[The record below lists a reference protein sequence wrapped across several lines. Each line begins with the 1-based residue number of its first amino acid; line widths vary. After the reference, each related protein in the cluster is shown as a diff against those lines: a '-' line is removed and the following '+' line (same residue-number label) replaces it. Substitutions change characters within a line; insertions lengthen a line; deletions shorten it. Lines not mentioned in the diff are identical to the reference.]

1 MTDHRPLI
9 TRLKLRFLFTITL
22 VTALVA
28 FPCLAS
34 AMPDTGDYE
43 GRIITSL
50 RVVIEGSPS
59 DEAAE
64 AEFLSLLNVAQGA
77 EYSAVRVR
85 ESLQSLFDSGLVS
98 NARVE
103 VSETCATAAGAVR
116 PLCVRF
122 IVQRQV
128 KVGEVKIGL
137 HAAPDSPISEDEMRS
152 RLNMLEPGSALS
164 EQVLKNNADLI
175 QAYLR
180 DKGFYR
186 ADVTFAQVRDPKD
199 PTGTR
204 QTVLFDIEPN
214 EQARVEAFNIQIKG
228 FDDSTVRPKLKL
240 QPGAAFTRSA
250 LGEDINLIRQAI
262 IALGYLAPQLEDER
276 FILDPV
282 SNRVTIN
289 LTGGI
294 GPKVEVEVKNYELK
308 EKTQRELLPIK
319 REGNIDISAIVEG
332 ERRLRNKIQESG
344 YFFAEITRI
353 CTVTPA
359 IANDGMN
366 GTPEMCENLNPEDL
380 TGRTVKI
387 TYDVERG
394 RRFKL
399 TDIRIEGTSELK
411 IEDVEDELRT
421 QTANALGFIPL
432 LGYGRGYTS
441 RELLQ
446 QDIRTIRSRMQDLG
460 YRRAEVTV
468 RQGVS
473 IEGENLIITFVVEEG
488 ARTRIS
494 SVEIRGNK
502 LYTDARLRTEI
513 AEAGRARCAARFDAN
528 DFTPCFRTTEGEP
541 FSRSQ
546 SRADGDA
553 ILNLYARDGYINAR
567 LEFSFVDLPS
577 VQLPDGKREE
587 RVRVIYTIR
596 SEGEKVIINRIF
608 VNGNI
613 RTKKEAILAAIPLRE
628 NEVLRADGLAE
639 SERVLYSTDVFRQVI
654 IRTEP
659 AGETASGFKKRD
671 VIIDVEE
678 LKPREMRYGGGYS
691 TDNGPLGF
699 FDIRNLNMFGKL
711 RQGAFRIRASKRQ
724 QLVRLEYIDPRFR
737 RYGDNQFAPLALSAQ
752 YQRDTT
758 VTRFFRSTID
768 RGSFGIV
775 QRLDE
780 DGNPIDEFGNDAGE
794 PTINRFTL
802 NAETQRLIDR
812 KTRSILFLRYSYED
826 VRLYN
831 INSLLIA
838 SILRPDRA
846 IRLSRLAATFVRD
859 TRDSQFDTQR
869 GDFLTLDYSLALRQ
883 LGGNLSF
890 NKFQLNYR
898 RYYKLKQ
905 ARGTVLA
912 GNVTLGLANL
922 FNPRD
927 RNGDNIID
935 DVDRT
940 MPISERFFAGGSTT
954 LRGFNFEEAGPRAVV
969 PECFLETRSPQDLR
983 PPVGCGIF
991 RNNKGE
997 PIQLDPF
1004 TVPVGGNALAVIN
1017 LEARTP
1023 LSKAFQIIPF
1033 YDGGNVFRRVGDIF
1047 GRNDSPAE
1055 DDPNLTRAERIRA
1068 HNLRAKWTH
1077 TVGLGF
1083 GIKTPLG
1090 GTLSVDYGWLLNP
1103 PEFLIPQSGGG
1114 EAIFRPKRGQLHFR
1128 FTRAF

>member
-1 MTDHRPLI
+1 LKPEIRG
-9 TRLKLRFLFTITL
+9 LKLRRLFFITL
-22 VTALVA
+22 LLAAFLAAQSINASTPFVT
-28 FPCLAS
+28 
-34 AMPDTGDYE
+34 PDTGDYE
-43 GRIITSL
+43 GRIITFVE
-50 RVVIEGSPS
+50 VVIEGSPA
-59 DEAAE
+59 DEAAQ
-64 AEFLSLLNVAQGA
+64 AEFLSLLNVAPGA
-77 EYSAVRVR
+77 EYRAVLVR
-85 ESLQSLFDSGLVS
+85 ESLQSLFDSGLIS

-103 VSETCATAAGAVR
+103 VSETCRRATDANR

-128 KVGEVKIGL
+128 KVGEVKISL
-137 HAAPDSPISEDEMRS
+137 HAGIDSPISEDEMRS
-152 RLNMLEPGSALS
+152 RLNMLEPGSRLS
-164 EQVLKNNADLI
+164 EQILRSNADLI
-175 QAYLR
+175 QVYLR

-186 ADVTFAQVRDPKD
+186 AEVTFTQVRDPKD

-204 QTVLFDIEPN
+204 QTVVFNIEPG
-214 EQARVEAFNIQIKG
+214 EQARVTTFDIDING
-228 FDDSTVRPKLKL
+228 FDANTVRPKLKL
-240 QPGAAFTRSA
+240 QPGTPFTRSA
-250 LGEDINLIRQAI
+250 LGEDITLIRQAI
-262 IALGYLAPQLEDER
+262 IAKGFLAPQLEDEH
-276 FILDPV
+276 FVLDPAT
-282 SNRVTIN
+282 NQVTIS
-289 LTGGI
+289 LKGGV
-294 GPKVEVEVKNYELK
+294 GPVVDVAVKNYDLK
-308 EKTQRELLPIK
+308 EKTLRSLLPIK

-344 YFFAEITRI
+344 YFFAEVTEI
-353 CTVTPA
+353 CTVTPPVTDSA
-359 IANDGMN
+359 ALN
-366 GTPEMCENLNPEDL
+366 GTREMCENLNPEQL
-380 TGRTVKI
+380 TGRTINI
-387 TYDVERG
+387 TYEVEPG

-399 TDIRIEGTSELK
+399 TDIRIEGTKELN
-411 IEDVEDELRT
+411 IEDVEPELRT
-421 QTANALGFIPL
+421 QRANVLGFIPL

-441 RELLQ
+441 RELLE
-446 QDIRTIRSRMQDLG
+446 QDRRTIDARMRDLG
-460 YRRAEVTV
+460 YRNVHTTV

-473 IEGENLIITFVVEEG
+473 LEGENLIITFVVEEG
-488 ARTRIS
+488 ARTRIAD
-494 SVEIRGNK
+494 VTFRGNK
-502 LYTDARLRTEI
+502 LYTDARLKGEVE
-513 AEAGRARCAARFDAN
+513 EAGRTRCAARFDAN
-528 DFTPCFRTTEGEP
+528 DFTPCFRTSPGQP

-546 SRADGDA
+546 ARADGDA
-553 ILNLYARDGYINAR
+553 VLNLYARNGYVGAL
-567 LEFSFVDLPS
+567 LEFSIIELPT
-577 VQLPDGKREE
+577 VTLPDGKREE
-587 RVRVIYTIR
+587 QVRVVYTIR

-613 RTKKEAILAAIPLRE
+613 RTKKAAILVSIPLKE
-628 NEVLRADGLAE
+628 GEVLRADQLSD
-639 SERVLYSTDVFRQVI
+639 SERALYATDVFRQVI

-671 VIIDVEE
+671 IIIDVEE
-678 LKPREMRYGGGYS
+678 LKPREMRYGGGFS

-699 FDIRNLNMFGKL
+699 FDIRNLNMFGTLK
-711 RQGAFRIRASKRQ
+711 QGAFRIRASKRQ
-724 QLVRLEYIDPRFR
+724 QLVRLEYTDPRFR
-737 RYGDNQFAPLALSAQ
+737 RYGENQFAPLALSAQ

-780 DGNPIDEFGNDAGE
+780 NGNPIDELGRETGE
-794 PTINRFTL
+794 PTINRFTI

-890 NKFQLNYR
+890 NKFLANYR

-905 ARGTVLA
+905 VRGTVLA

-927 RNGDNIID
+927 RNDNGVID
-935 DVDRT
+935 DIDRT
-940 MPISERFFAGGSTT
+940 LPISERFFAGGSTT
-954 LRGFNFEEAGPRAVV
+954 LRGFGFEEAGPRAVV
-969 PECFLETRSPQDLR
+969 PECFFQTPLPG
-983 PPVGCGIF
+983 GCGVF

-997 PIQLDPF
+997 LVQLFPF
-1004 TVPVGGNALAVIN
+1004 TVPLGGNALAVVN
-1017 LEARTP
+1017 VEARTP
-1023 LSKAFQIIPF
+1023 LSKVFQIVPF

-1047 GRNDSPAE
+1047 GRNDSPEE
-1055 DDPNLTRAERIRA
+1055 DDPNLTRNERINA
-1068 HNLRAKWTH
+1068 HNLRARWTH

-1090 GTLSVDYGWLLNP
+1090 GTLSVDYGWLVNP
-1103 PEFLIPQSGGG
+1103 PEFLIPQSDGGT
-1114 EAIFRPKRGQLHFR
+1114 AIFRPKRGQLHFR

>member
-1 MTDHRPLI
+1 
-9 TRLKLRFLFTITL
+9 
-22 VTALVA
+22 
-28 FPCLAS
+28 
-34 AMPDTGDYE
+34 MPDTGDYE
-43 GRIITSL
+43 GRIITL
-50 RVVIEGSPS
+50 LEIVIEGSPR
-59 DEAAE
+59 DEAAQ
-64 AEFLSLLNVAQGA
+64 AEFLSLLSVAQGG
-77 EYSAVRVR
+77 EYAAVRVR
-85 ESLQSLFDSGLVS
+85 ESLESLFNSGLIS

-103 VSETCATAAGAVR
+103 VSETCASASGVTR

-152 RLNMLEPGSALS
+152 RLNMLEPGSSLS
-164 EQVLKNNADLI
+164 EHVLRTNADLI

-186 ADVTFAQVRDPKD
+186 ADVTYTQVRDPKD

-214 EQARVEAFNIQIKG
+214 EQARVEAFNIKIDG
-228 FDDSTVRPKLKL
+228 FDDGPVRPKLNL
-240 QPGAAFTRSA
+240 QPGTAFTRSA
-250 LGEDINLIRQAI
+250 LGEDIDRIRQAI
-262 IALGYLAPQLEDER
+262 IALGHLAPQLDDER
-276 FILDPV
+276 FILDPAT
-282 SNRVTIN
+282 NRVTIN
-289 LTGGI
+289 LTGRI
-294 GPKVEVEVKNYELK
+294 GPKVEVKVLNYELK

-344 YFFAEITRI
+344 YFFADITRI
-353 CTVTPA
+353 CTVTPPLS
-359 IANDGMN
+359 NDGMN
-366 GTPEMCENLNPEDL
+366 GTSEMCENLNPEEI
-380 TGRTVKI
+380 TGRTVNI

-399 TDIRIEGTSELK
+399 TDIRIEGTEELK
-411 IEDVEDELRT
+411 IEDVEGELRT
-421 QTANALGFIPL
+421 QKANALGFIPL

-441 RELLQ
+441 RELLV
-446 QDIRTIRSRMQDLG
+446 QDTRTIRARMVDLG

-473 IEGENLIITFVVEEG
+473 LEGENLIITFVVEEG
-488 ARTRIS
+488 PLTRIAG
-494 SVEIRGNK
+494 VEIRGNK
-502 LYTDARLRTEI
+502 LYTDARLRNEI
-513 AEAGRARCAARFDAN
+513 ADAGSARCAARFAAD
-528 DFTPCFRTTEGEP
+528 DFTPCFRTAEDQP

-546 SRADGDA
+546 SRADLEQ
-553 ILNLYARDGYINAR
+553 ILNLYARDGYVDAR
-567 LEFSFVDLPS
+567 LDFSTVDLPGIT
-577 VQLPDGKREE
+577 LPDGRREE
-587 RVRVIYTIR
+587 RVRVVYTIR

-608 VNGNI
+608 INGNI
-613 RTKKEAILAAIPLRE
+613 RTKRESILAAIPLRE
-628 NEVLRADGLAE
+628 GDVLRVDRLNE
-639 SERVLYSTDVFRQVI
+639 SERALYATDVFRQVI

-659 AGETASGFKKRD
+659 AGETSSGFKKRD

-711 RQGAFRIRASKRQ
+711 RQGAFRIRASRRQ

-737 RYGDNQFAPLALSAQ
+737 GYGDNQFAPLALSAQ

-780 DGNPIDEFGNDAGE
+780 EGNPIDEFGQPAGE
-794 PTINRFTL
+794 PTINRFTI

-812 KTRSILFLRYSYED
+812 KSRSILFLRYSYED

-838 SILRPDRA
+838 SVLRPDRA

-883 LGGNLSF
+883 LGGNISF

-898 RYYKLKQ
+898 RYYRLRQKR

-912 GNVTLGLANL
+912 GNITLGLANL

-927 RNGDNIID
+927 RNDDNVID

-969 PECFLETRSPQDLR
+969 PECFLQQRSPQDPR

-991 RNNKGE
+991 RNSKGE

-1004 TVPVGGNALAVIN
+1004 TVPVGGNAIAVIN

-1047 GRNDSPAE
+1047 GRNDSPAA
-1055 DDPNLTRAERIRA
+1055 DDPNLTRADRIRA
-1068 HNLRAKWTH
+1068 HNLRATWTH
-1077 TVGLGF
+1077 TIGLGF

-1090 GTLSVDYGWLLNP
+1090 GTLSIDYGWLLNP
-1103 PEFLIPQSGGG
+1103 PEFLIPQANGT

>member
-1 MTDHRPLI
+1 LNLR
-9 TRLKLRFLFTITL
+9 RLFSITL
-22 VTALVA
+22 LVA
-28 FPCLAS
+28 AFLAAHSINAS
-34 AMPDTGDYE
+34 ASFVAPDTGDYE

-50 RVVIEGSPS
+50 EVVIEGSPA
-59 DEAAE
+59 DEAAQ
-64 AEFLSLLNVAQGA
+64 AEFLSLLNLAPGA
-77 EYSAVRVR
+77 EYRAVLVR
-85 ESLQSLFDSGLVS
+85 ESLQTLFDSGLIS

-103 VSETCATAAGAVR
+103 VNETCRPRTDANP

-128 KVGEVKIGL
+128 KVGEVKISL
-137 HAAPDSPISEDEMRS
+137 HAGIDSPISEDEMRS
-152 RLNMLEPGSALS
+152 RLNMLEPGSRLS
-164 EQVLKNNADLI
+164 EQILRTNADLI
-175 QAYLR
+175 QVYLR

-186 ADVTFAQVRDPKD
+186 AEVTFTQVRDPKD

-204 QTVLFDIEPN
+204 QTVVFDIEPG
-214 EQARVEAFNIQIKG
+214 EQARVAAFNIDIQG
-228 FDDSTVRPKLKL
+228 FDASTVRPKLKL
-240 QPGAAFTRSA
+240 QPNTAFTRSA
-250 LGEDINLIRQAI
+250 LGEDINRIRQAI
-262 IALGYLAPQLEDER
+262 IEKGFLAPQLEDER
-276 FILDPV
+276 FILDPET
-282 SNRVTIN
+282 NQVTIN
-289 LTGGI
+289 LKGGV
-294 GPKVEVEVKNYELK
+294 GPVVKVEVKNYELK
-308 EKTQRELLPIK
+308 EKTLRNLLPIK
-319 REGNIDISAIVEG
+319 REGNIDVSAIVEG

-344 YFFAEITRI
+344 YFFAEVTES
-353 CTVTPA
+353 CTVTPPVRDS
-359 IANDGMN
+359 IALN
-366 GTPEMCENLNPEDL
+366 GTREMCENLNPEQL
-380 TGRTVKI
+380 TGHTINI
-387 TYDVERG
+387 TYDVELG

-399 TDIRIEGTSELK
+399 TDIRIEGTKELG
-411 IEDVEDELRT
+411 IEEVEDELRT
-421 QTANALGFIPL
+421 QRANVLGFIPL

-441 RELLQ
+441 RELLE
-446 QDIRTIRSRMQDLG
+446 QDRRTIRSRMQDLG

-473 IEGENLIITFVVEEG
+473 IEGENLIITFVVAEG
-488 ARTRIS
+488 ARTRIAD
-494 SVEIRGNK
+494 VAFRGNK
-502 LYTDARLRTEI
+502 LYTDARLQGEVE
-513 AEAGRARCAARFDAN
+513 EAGRARCAVRFDAN
-528 DFTPCFRTTEGEP
+528 DFSPCFRTAEGQP

-546 SRADGDA
+546 ARADGDA
-553 ILNLYARDGYINAR
+553 VLNLYARNGYVGA
-567 LEFSFVDLPS
+567 LLDFSIIELPG
-577 VQLPDGKREE
+577 VTLPDGKLEE
-587 RVRVIYTIR
+587 QVRVLYTIR
-596 SEGEKVIINRIF
+596 NEGEKVIINRIF

-613 RTKKEAILAAIPLRE
+613 RTKRQAILAAIPLKE
-628 NEVLRADGLAE
+628 GEVLRADQLSD
-639 SERVLYSTDVFRQVI
+639 SERALYATDIFRQVI

-659 AGETASGFKKRD
+659 AGDTASGFKKRD
-671 VIIDVEE
+671 IIIDVEE

-699 FDIRNLNMFGKL
+699 FDIRNLNMFGELK
-711 RQGAFRIRASKRQ
+711 QGAFRVRASKRQ
-724 QLVRLEYIDPRFR
+724 QLVRLEYTDPRFR
-737 RYGDNQFAPLALSAQ
+737 RYGENQFAPLALSAQ

-780 DGNPIDEFGNDAGE
+780 EGNPIDEFGREAGE
-794 PTINRFTL
+794 PTINRFTI

-812 KTRSILFLRYSYED
+812 KTRSILLLRYSYED

-890 NKFQLNYR
+890 NKFLANYR

-905 ARGTVLA
+905 VRGTVLA

-927 RNGDNIID
+927 RNDNGVID
-935 DVDRT
+935 DIDRT
-940 MPISERFFAGGSTT
+940 LPISERFFAGGSTT
-954 LRGFNFEEAGPRAVV
+954 LRGFGFEEAGPRAVV
-969 PECFLETRSPQDLR
+969 PECFFQLPL
-983 PPVGCGIF
+983 PGGCGMF

-997 PIQLDPF
+997 LVQLFPF
-1004 TVPVGGNALAVIN
+1004 TVPLGGNGLAVVN
-1017 LEARTP
+1017 VEARTP
-1023 LSKAFQIIPF
+1023 LSKAFQLVPF

-1047 GRNDSPAE
+1047 GRNDSPT
-1055 DDPNLTRAERIRA
+1055 DNPNLTRNERINA
-1068 HNLRAKWTH
+1068 HNLRARWTH
-1077 TVGLGF
+1077 TVGLGL

-1103 PEFLIPQSGGG
+1103 PEFLIPQTDGGT
-1114 EAIFRPKRGQLHFR
+1114 AIFRPKRGQLHFR

>member
-1 MTDHRPLI
+1 M
-9 TRLKLRFLFTITL
+9 KLRLLFHLTL
-22 VTALVA
+22 VAALAA

-34 AMPDTGDYE
+34 AAPDTGDYE
-43 GRIITSL
+43 GRIITAL
-50 RVVIEGSPS
+50 EVVIEGSPR
-59 DEAAE
+59 DAAAE
-64 AEFLSLLNVAQGA
+64 AEFRSLLSVAEGA
-77 EYSAVRVR
+77 PYAAVRVR

-103 VSETCATAAGAVR
+103 VTEGCRPAAAQGASA
-116 PLCVRF
+116 LCVRF
-122 IVQRQV
+122 VVRRQV
-128 KVGEVKIGL
+128 RVGEVKLGL
-137 HAAPDSPISEDEMRS
+137 HSAPDSPISEDEMRS
-152 RLNMLEPGSALS
+152 RLNMLEPGAALT
-164 EQVLKNNADLI
+164 EQVLRNNADLI

-186 ADVTFAQVRDPKD
+186 AEVTYTQVRDPKD

-204 QTVLFDIEPN
+204 QIVLFDVEPN
-214 EQARVEAFNIQIKG
+214 EQARVEAFDIRIAG
-228 FDDSTVRPKLKL
+228 FDDGEVRPKLTL
-240 QPGAAFTRSA
+240 QPGAPFTRTA
-250 LGEDINLIRQAI
+250 LGEDINRVRQAI
-262 IALGYLAPQLEDER
+262 IAKGYLAPQLDDER
-276 FILDPV
+276 FSLNPET
-282 SNRVTIN
+282 NRVTIT

-294 GPKVEVEVKNYELK
+294 GPKVEVAVNNYSLK
-308 EKTQRELLPIK
+308 EKTLRELLPIK

-332 ERRLRNKIQESG
+332 ERRLRNKIQENG

-359 IANDGMN
+359 VVPNDPMN
-366 GTPEMCENLNPEDL
+366 GTPEMCENLNPKDL
-380 TGRTVKI
+380 TGRTVKVV
-387 TYDVERG
+387 YDVERG

-399 TDIRIEGTSELK
+399 TDIRIEGTDELK
-411 IEDVEDELRT
+411 IEDVEEELRT

-441 RELLQ
+441 RELLE
-446 QDIRTIRSRMQDLG
+446 QDRRTVTARMQDLG
-460 YRRAEVTV
+460 YRRAVVTV

-488 ARTRIS
+488 PRTRIS

-502 LYTDARLRTEI
+502 LYTDSRLR
-513 AEAGRARCAARFDAN
+513 AEVEEGGRERCATRFDAN
-528 DFTPCFRTTEGEP
+528 DFTPCFRTAEGEP

-546 SRADGDA
+546 ARADGDR
-553 ILNLYARDGYINAR
+553 ILRRYASDGYVGAL
-567 LEFSFVDLPS
+567 LEFSFVELPG
-577 VQLPDGKREE
+577 VTLADGTREE
-587 RVRVIYTIR
+587 RVRVVYTITN
-596 SEGEKVIINRIF
+596 EGEKVIINRIF

-613 RTKKEAILAAIPLRE
+613 RTKREAILDAIPLRE
-628 NEVLRADGLAE
+628 NEVLRADQLTE
-639 SERVLYSTDVFRQVI
+639 SERALYATDVFRQVI

-699 FDIRNLNMFGKL
+699 FDIRNLNMFGQL
-711 RQGAFRIRASKRQ
+711 RQGAFRVRASRRQ
-724 QLVRLEYIDPRFR
+724 QLVRLEYLDPRFR

-780 DGNPIDEFGNDAGE
+780 DGNPIDEFGQPAGE

-802 NAETQRLIDR
+802 NAETQRLLDR

-846 IRLSRLAATFVRD
+846 IRLSRLGATFVRD

-898 RYYKLKQ
+898 RYYKLQ
-905 ARGTVLA
+905 RARGTVLA

-969 PECFLETRSPQDLR
+969 PECFLEDSVPA
-983 PPVGCGIF
+983 GCGVF

-1004 TVPVGGNALAVIN
+1004 TVPVGGNALAVVN

-1023 LSKAFQIIPF
+1023 LTKVFQVIPF
-1033 YDGGNVFRRVGDIF
+1033 YDGGNVFRRVGDLF

-1055 DDPNLTRAERIRA
+1055 DDPNLARADRIRA
-1068 HNLRAKWTH
+1068 HNLRSKWTH
-1077 TVGLGF
+1077 TVGLGL

-1114 EAIFRPKRGQLHFR
+1114 EAVFRPKRSQLHFR

>member
-1 MTDHRPLI
+1 LS
-9 TRLKLRFLFTITL
+9 LRRLFTI
-22 VTALVA
+22 ALLLAA
-28 FPCLAS
+28 FIAAQSVSAFAS
-34 AMPDTGDYE
+34 AIAQGAGDYE
-43 GRIITSL
+43 GRIITSVE
-50 RVVIEGSPS
+50 VVIEGSPR

-64 AEFLSLLNVAQGA
+64 AEFLSLLSIAQGA
-77 EYSAVRVR
+77 EYTAVHVR
-85 ESLQSLFDSGLVS
+85 ESLQALFDSGLIS

-103 VSETCATAAGAVR
+103 VSETCRPAPAAGSASR

-122 IVQRQV
+122 VVQRQV
-128 KVGEVKIGL
+128 KVGEVKL
-137 HAAPDSPISEDEMRS
+137 SLRVPVDSPISEDEMRA
-152 RLNMLEPGSALS
+152 RLNMLEPGSRLS
-164 EQVLKNNADLI
+164 EQILRSNADLI

-186 ADVTFAQVRDPKD
+186 ADVSFTQVRDPKD

-204 QTVLFDIEPN
+204 QTVVFAIEPN
-214 EQARVEAFNIQIKG
+214 EQARVAAFNIQIKG
-228 FDDSTVRPKLKL
+228 FDDNLVRPKLKL
-240 QPGAAFTRSA
+240 QTNAPFTRSA
-250 LGEDINLIRQAI
+250 LGEDINSIRQAI
-262 IALGYLAPQLEDER
+262 IKLGYLAPQLDDER
-276 FILDPV
+276 FILDPAA
-282 SNRVTIN
+282 NQVTIT

-294 GPKVEVEVKNYELK
+294 GPQVEVEVKNYSLK
-308 EKTQRELLPIK
+308 DKTLQALLPIK
-319 REGNIDISAIVEG
+319 REGNIDASAIIEG
-332 ERRLRNKIQESG
+332 ERRLRNKIQENG
-344 YFFAEITRI
+344 YFFAEITTI
-353 CTVTPA
+353 CTITPPVA
-359 IANDGMN
+359 TDAAMN
-366 GTPEMCENLNPEDL
+366 GTPEMCQNLNPAEL
-380 TGRTVKI
+380 TGHTINIR
-387 TYDVERG
+387 YDVEPG

-399 TDIRIEGTSELK
+399 TDIRIEGTTELK
-411 IEDVEDELRT
+411 VEDVVDELRT

-446 QDIRTIRSRMQDLG
+446 QDVRTIRGRMQDLG
-460 YRRAEVTV
+460 YRRAIVTV

-473 IEGENLIITFVVEEG
+473 IEGENLIVTFVVEEG
-488 ARTRIS
+488 ARTRIA
-494 SVEIRGNK
+494 SVELRGNK
-502 LYTDARLRTEI
+502 LYTDARLRGEVE
-513 AEAGRARCAARFDAN
+513 EAGRARCAARFDAN
-528 DFTPCFRTTEGEP
+528 DFTPCFRTAPGQP
-541 FSRSQ
+541 FSRTQ

-553 ILNLYARDGYINAR
+553 ILNLYARNGYVGAL
-567 LEFSFVDLPS
+567 LEFSFVEMPGTTS
-577 VQLPDGKREE
+577 PDGKREE
-587 RVRVIYTIR
+587 QVRLVYTIR

-613 RTKKEAILAAIPLRE
+613 RTKKEAILAAIPLKE
-628 NEVLRADGLAE
+628 GEVLRNDRLSD
-639 SERVLYSTDVFRQVI
+639 SERALYATDVFRQVI

-699 FDIRNLNMFGKL
+699 FDIRNLNMFGTLK
-711 RQGAFRIRASKRQ
+711 QGAFRVRASKRQ
-724 QLVRLEYIDPRFR
+724 QLMRLEYTDPHFR
-737 RYGDNQFAPLALSAQ
+737 SYGENQFAPLALSAQ

-775 QRLDE
+775 QRLDA
-780 DGNPIDEFGNDAGE
+780 DGKPIDEFGNDAGE

-812 KTRSILFLRYSYED
+812 KSRSILFLRYSYED

-846 IRLSRLAATFVRD
+846 IRLSRLSATFVRD

-869 GDFLTLDYSLALRQ
+869 GEFLTLDYSLALRQ

-890 NKFQLNYR
+890 NKLLANYR
-898 RYYKLKQ
+898 RYYKLTQKQ

-927 RNGDNIID
+927 RNENGVID
-935 DVDRT
+935 DIDKT
-940 MPISERFFAGGSTT
+940 LPISERFFAGGSTT
-954 LRGFNFEEAGPRAVV
+954 LRGFGFEEAGPRAVV
-969 PECFLETRSPQDLR
+969 PECFLQSPL
-983 PPVGCGIF
+983 PGGCGIF

-997 PIQLDPF
+997 LIQLDPF
-1004 TVPVGGNALAVIN
+1004 TVPLGGNALAVVN

-1023 LSKAFQIIPF
+1023 LTKAFQIVPF
-1033 YDGGNVFRRVGDIF
+1033 YDGGNVFRRAGDIF
-1047 GRNDSPAE
+1047 GRNNSAAE
-1055 DDPNLTRAERIRA
+1055 DDPGLTRAERINL
-1068 HNLRAKWTH
+1068 HNLRARWTH

-1103 PEFLIPQSGGG
+1103 PEFLIPQASGN

>member
-1 MTDHRPLI
+1 LSLR
-9 TRLKLRFLFTITL
+9 RLFSI
-22 VTALVA
+22 ALLLAAFIAAQSVSAFASFVA
-28 FPCLAS
+28 P
-34 AMPDTGDYE
+34 GDYE

-50 RVVIEGSPS
+50 EVVIEGSPR

-64 AEFLSLLNVAQGA
+64 AEFLSLLSIARGT
-77 EYSAVRVR
+77 EYTAVHVR

-103 VSETCATAAGAVR
+103 VSETCSSPTPAASASR

-128 KVGEVKIGL
+128 KVGEVKL
-137 HAAPDSPISEDEMRS
+137 SLRVPVDSPISEDEMRA
-152 RLNMLEPGSALS
+152 RLNMLEPGSRLS
-164 EQVLKNNADLI
+164 EQILRSNADLI

-186 ADVTFAQVRDPKD
+186 ADVSFTQVRDPKD

-204 QTVLFDIEPN
+204 QTVVFSIEPN
-214 EQARVEAFNIQIKG
+214 EQARVAAFNIQIKG
-228 FDDSTVRPKLKL
+228 FDENLVRPKLKL
-240 QPGAAFTRSA
+240 QTGAPFTRSA
-250 LGEDINLIRQAI
+250 LGEDINSIRQAI
-262 IALGYLAPQLEDER
+262 IKLGYLAPQLDDER
-276 FILDPV
+276 FILDPAT
-282 SNRVTIN
+282 NQVTIT

-294 GPKVEVEVKNYELK
+294 GPKVEVEVKNYSLK
-308 EKTQRELLPIK
+308 DKTLKALLPIK
-319 REGNIDISAIVEG
+319 REGNIDVSAIIEG
-332 ERRLRNKIQESG
+332 ERRLRNKIQENG
-344 YFFAEITRI
+344 YFFAEITTI
-353 CTVTPA
+353 CTITPPVA
-359 IANDGMN
+359 TDAAMN
-366 GTPEMCENLNPEDL
+366 GTPEMCQNLNPAEL
-380 TGRTVKI
+380 TGHTINIR
-387 TYDVERG
+387 YDVEPG

-399 TDIRIEGTSELK
+399 TAIRIEGTTELK
-411 IEDVEDELRT
+411 VEDVTDELRT

-446 QDIRTIRSRMQDLG
+446 QDIRTIRGRMQDLG
-460 YRRAEVTV
+460 YRRAVVTV

-473 IEGENLIITFVVEEG
+473 IEGENLIVTFVVEEG
-488 ARTRIS
+488 PRTRIA
-494 SVEIRGNK
+494 SVELRGNK
-502 LYTDARLRTEI
+502 LYTDARLKGEVE
-513 AEAGRARCAARFDAN
+513 EAGRARCAARFDAN
-528 DFTPCFRTTEGEP
+528 DFTPCFRTAPGEP
-541 FSRSQ
+541 FSRTQ

-553 ILNLYARDGYINAR
+553 ILNLYARSGYIGAL
-567 LEFSFVDLPS
+567 LEFSFVELPATTS
-577 VQLPDGKREE
+577 PDGKHEE
-587 RVRVIYTIR
+587 QVRLVYTIR
-596 SEGEKVIINRIF
+596 NEGEKVIINRIF

-613 RTKKEAILAAIPLRE
+613 RTKKEAILAAIPLKE
-628 NEVLRADGLAE
+628 GEVLRNDRLSD
-639 SERVLYSTDVFRQVI
+639 SERALYATDVFRQVI

-699 FDIRNLNMFGKL
+699 FDIRNLNMFGTLK
-711 RQGAFRIRASKRQ
+711 QGAFRIRASKRQ
-724 QLVRLEYIDPRFR
+724 QLMRLEYTDPRFR
-737 RYGDNQFAPLALSAQ
+737 SYGENQFAPLALSAQ

-775 QRLDE
+775 QRLDAE
-780 DGNPIDEFGNDAGE
+780 GKPIDEFGNDAGE

-812 KTRSILFLRYSYED
+812 KSRSILFLRYSYED

-846 IRLSRLAATFVRD
+846 IRLSRLSATFVRD

-869 GDFLTLDYSLALRQ
+869 GEFLTLDYSLALRQ

-890 NKFQLNYR
+890 NKLLANYR
-898 RYYKLKQ
+898 RYYKLTQKR

-927 RNGDNIID
+927 RNDNGVID
-935 DVDRT
+935 DIDKT
-940 MPISERFFAGGSTT
+940 LPISERFFAGGSTT
-954 LRGFNFEEAGPRAVV
+954 LRGFGYEEAGPRAVV
-969 PECFLETRSPQDLR
+969 PECFLQSPLPR
-983 PPVGCGIF
+983 GCGIF

-997 PIQLDPF
+997 LIQLDPF
-1004 TVPVGGNALAVIN
+1004 TVPLGGNALAVVN

-1023 LSKAFQIIPF
+1023 LTKVFQIVPF

-1047 GRNDSPAE
+1047 GRDSSPAE
-1055 DDPNLTRAERIRA
+1055 DDPGLTRAERINLHNIRA
-1068 HNLRAKWTH
+1068 RWTH

-1103 PEFLIPQSGGG
+1103 PEFLIPQAGGD

>member
-1 MTDHRPLI
+1 M
-9 TRLKLRFLFTITL
+9 KLRRLFFITL
-22 VTALVA
+22 LLAAFLAAQSINASTPFVT
-28 FPCLAS
+28 
-34 AMPDTGDYE
+34 PDTGDYE
-43 GRIITSL
+43 GRIITFVE
-50 RVVIEGSPS
+50 VVIEGSPA
-59 DEAAE
+59 DEAAQ
-64 AEFLSLLNVAQGA
+64 AEFLSLLNVAPGA
-77 EYSAVRVR
+77 EYRAVLVR
-85 ESLQSLFDSGLVS
+85 ESLQSLFDSGLIS

-103 VSETCATAAGAVR
+103 VSETCRRATDANR

-128 KVGEVKIGL
+128 KVGEVKISL
-137 HAAPDSPISEDEMRS
+137 HAGIDSPISEDEMRS
-152 RLNMLEPGSALS
+152 RLNMLEPGSRLS
-164 EQVLKNNADLI
+164 EQILRSNADLI
-175 QAYLR
+175 QVYLR

-186 ADVTFAQVRDPKD
+186 AEVTFTQVRDPKD

-204 QTVLFDIEPN
+204 QTVVFNIEPG
-214 EQARVEAFNIQIKG
+214 EQARVTTFDIDING
-228 FDDSTVRPKLKL
+228 FDANTVRPKLKL
-240 QPGAAFTRSA
+240 QPGTPFTRSA
-250 LGEDINLIRQAI
+250 LGEDITLIRQAI
-262 IALGYLAPQLEDER
+262 IAKGFLAPQLEDEH
-276 FILDPV
+276 FVLDPAT
-282 SNRVTIN
+282 NQVTIS
-289 LTGGI
+289 LKGGV
-294 GPKVEVEVKNYELK
+294 GPVVDVAVKNYDLK
-308 EKTQRELLPIK
+308 EKTLRSLLPIK

-344 YFFAEITRI
+344 YFFAEVTEI
-353 CTVTPA
+353 CTVTPPVTDSA
-359 IANDGMN
+359 ALN
-366 GTPEMCENLNPEDL
+366 GTREMCENLNPEQL
-380 TGRTVKI
+380 TGRTINI
-387 TYDVERG
+387 TYEVEPG

-399 TDIRIEGTSELK
+399 TDIRIEGTKELN
-411 IEDVEDELRT
+411 IEDVEPELRT
-421 QTANALGFIPL
+421 QRANVLGFIPL

-441 RELLQ
+441 RELLE
-446 QDIRTIRSRMQDLG
+446 QDRRTIDARMRDLG
-460 YRRAEVTV
+460 YRNVHTTV

-473 IEGENLIITFVVEEG
+473 LEGENLIITFVVEEG
-488 ARTRIS
+488 ARTRIAD
-494 SVEIRGNK
+494 VTFRGNK
-502 LYTDARLRTEI
+502 LYTDARLKGEVE
-513 AEAGRARCAARFDAN
+513 EAGRTRCAARFDAN
-528 DFTPCFRTTEGEP
+528 DFTPCFRTSPGQP

-546 SRADGDA
+546 ARADGDA
-553 ILNLYARDGYINAR
+553 VLNLYARNGYVGAL
-567 LEFSFVDLPS
+567 LEFSIIELPT
-577 VQLPDGKREE
+577 VTLPDGKREE
-587 RVRVIYTIR
+587 QVRVVYTIR

-613 RTKKEAILAAIPLRE
+613 RTKKAAILVSIPLKE
-628 NEVLRADGLAE
+628 GEVLRADQLSD
-639 SERVLYSTDVFRQVI
+639 SERALYATDVFRQVI

-671 VIIDVEE
+671 IIIDVEE
-678 LKPREMRYGGGYS
+678 LKPREMRYGGGFS

-699 FDIRNLNMFGKL
+699 FDIRNLNMFGTLK
-711 RQGAFRIRASKRQ
+711 QGAFRIRASKRQ
-724 QLVRLEYIDPRFR
+724 QLVRLEYTDPRFR
-737 RYGDNQFAPLALSAQ
+737 RYGENQFAPLALSAQ

-780 DGNPIDEFGNDAGE
+780 NGNPIDELGRETGE
-794 PTINRFTL
+794 PTINRFTI

-890 NKFQLNYR
+890 NKFLANYR

-905 ARGTVLA
+905 VRGTVLA

-927 RNGDNIID
+927 RNDNGVID
-935 DVDRT
+935 DIDRT
-940 MPISERFFAGGSTT
+940 LPISERFFAGGSTT
-954 LRGFNFEEAGPRAVV
+954 LRGFGFEEAGPRAVV
-969 PECFLETRSPQDLR
+969 PECFFQTPLPG
-983 PPVGCGIF
+983 GCGVF

-997 PIQLDPF
+997 LVQLFPF
-1004 TVPVGGNALAVIN
+1004 TVPLGGNALAVVN
-1017 LEARTP
+1017 VEARTP
-1023 LSKAFQIIPF
+1023 LSKVFQIVPF

-1047 GRNDSPAE
+1047 GRNDSPEE
-1055 DDPNLTRAERIRA
+1055 DDPNLTRNERINA
-1068 HNLRAKWTH
+1068 HNLRARWTH

-1090 GTLSVDYGWLLNP
+1090 GTLSVDYGWLVNP
-1103 PEFLIPQSGGG
+1103 PEFLIPQSDGGT
-1114 EAIFRPKRGQLHFR
+1114 AIFRPKRGQLHFR

>member
-1 MTDHRPLI
+1 MSLR
-9 TRLKLRFLFTITL
+9 RLFSITL
-22 VTALVA
+22 LLLAASVA
-28 FPCLAS
+28 AQGAS
-34 AMPDTGDYE
+34 AFAPSAAPADTGDYE
-43 GRIITSL
+43 GRVVTAVE
-50 RVVIEGSPS
+50 VVIEGSPR

-64 AEFLSLLNVAQGA
+64 AELLSLLNVARGA
-77 EYSAVRVR
+77 EYRAVQVR
-85 ESLQSLFDSGLVS
+85 ESLQSLFASGLVS

-103 VSETCATAAGAVR
+103 VSETCSPQRDANR
-116 PLCVRF
+116 PFCVRF
-122 IVQRQV
+122 VIQRQV

-137 HAAPDSPISEDEMRS
+137 HAGVDSPISEDEMRS
-152 RLNMLEPGSALS
+152 RLNMLEPGSRLS
-164 EQVLKNNADLI
+164 EQVLKSNADLI

-186 ADVTFAQVRDPKD
+186 AEVNYTQARDPND

-204 QTVLFDIEPN
+204 QTVLFDIEPG
-214 EQARVEAFNIQIKG
+214 EQARVEAFNVDVKG
-228 FDDSTVRPKLKL
+228 FDASEVRPKLKL
-240 QPGAAFTRSA
+240 QPGTPFTRSA
-250 LGEDINLIRQAI
+250 LGEDVDRVRQAI
-262 IALGYLAPQLEDER
+262 IAKGFLAPQLKDER
-276 FILDPV
+276 FILDPAT
-282 SNRVTIN
+282 NRVTIN
-289 LTGGI
+289 LAGGV
-294 GPKVEVEVKNYELK
+294 GPSVKVEVKNYELK
-308 EKTQRELLPIK
+308 DKTLRALLPIR
-319 REGNIDISAIVEG
+319 REGNIDFSAIEEG
-332 ERRLRNKIQESG
+332 KRRLSNKIQENG
-344 YFFAEITRI
+344 YFFAEITTT
-353 CTVTPA
+353 CTVTPPVTTEAA
-359 IANDGMN
+359 IN
-366 GTPEMCENLNPEDL
+366 GTPEMCQNLNPEEL
-380 TGRTVKI
+380 TGRTINI
-387 TYDVERG
+387 TYDVEPG

-399 TDIRIEGTSELK
+399 TDIRIEGTNELK
-411 IEDVEDELRT
+411 VEDVEDELRT

-441 RELLQ
+441 RELLV
-446 QDIRTIRSRMQDLG
+446 QDTRLIRSRMNDLG
-460 YRRAEVTV
+460 YRRANVTV

-473 IEGENLIITFVVEEG
+473 IEGENLIITFDVDEG
-488 ARTRIS
+488 PRTRVA
-494 SVEIRGNK
+494 SVELRGNK
-502 LYTDARLRTEI
+502 LYTDARLRGEI
-513 AEAGRARCAARFDAN
+513 EEAGRARCAARFDAN
-528 DFTPCFRTTEGEP
+528 DFTPCFRTAEGEF

-546 SRADGDA
+546 ARADVDA
-553 ILNLYARDGYINAR
+553 ISSLYARNGYVGAVMDT
-567 LEFSFVDLPS
+567 SFVDLPS
-577 VQLPDGKREE
+577 VVLPDGRREE
-587 RVRVIYTIR
+587 RVRVVYTIR

-613 RTKKEAILAAIPLRE
+613 RTKREAILAAIPLKE
-628 NEVLRADGLAE
+628 GEILRADRLSD
-639 SERVLYSTDVFRQVI
+639 SERALYGTDVFRQVI

-659 AGETASGFKKRD
+659 AGETSSGFKKRD

-678 LKPREMRYGGGYS
+678 LKPREMSYGGGYS

-699 FDIRNLNMFGKL
+699 FNIRNLNMFGALK
-711 RQGAFRIRASKRQ
+711 QGAFRVRASKRQ

-737 RYGDNQFAPLALSAQ
+737 PYGENQFAPLALSAQ

-802 NAETQRLIDR
+802 NAETQRVIDR
-812 KTRSILFLRYSYED
+812 KSRSILFLRYSYED

-838 SILRPDRA
+838 SVLRPDRA
-846 IRLSRLAATFVRD
+846 IRLSRLGATFVRD

-890 NKFQLNYR
+890 NKLLANYR
-898 RYYKLKQ
+898 RYYKLTQKR

-912 GNVTLGLANL
+912 GNITLGLANL

-927 RNGDNIID
+927 RGGDGVID

-940 MPISERFFAGGSTT
+940 LPISERFFAGGSTT
-954 LRGFNFEEAGPRAVV
+954 LRGFGFEEAGPRTVV
-969 PECFLETRSPQDLR
+969 PDCFLQSPLPR
-983 PPVGCGIF
+983 GCGIF

-997 PIQLDPF
+997 LIQLDPF
-1004 TVPVGGNALAVIN
+1004 TVPLGGNAMAVIN

-1023 LSKAFQIIPF
+1023 LSKAFQLVPF

-1047 GRNDSPAE
+1047 GRGEGAE
-1055 DDPNLTRAERIRA
+1055 ESNLNLTRAERINA
-1068 HNLRAKWTH
+1068 HNLRARWTH
-1077 TVGLGF
+1077 TVGLGL

-1090 GTLSVDYGWLLNP
+1090 GTLSIDYGWLLNP
-1103 PEFLIPQSGGG
+1103 PEFLIPQASGN
-1114 EAIFRPKRGQLHFR
+1114 EATFRPKRGQIHFR

>member
-1 MTDHRPLI
+1 
-9 TRLKLRFLFTITL
+9 LKLEIIGLSFRRLFSITL
-22 VTALVA
+22 LVAALVA
-28 FPCLAS
+28 AHSTSAS
-34 AMPDTGDYE
+34 AALPDTGDYE
-43 GRIITSL
+43 GRIIASVE
-50 RVVIEGSPS
+50 VVIEGSPR

-64 AEFLSLLNVAQGA
+64 AEFLSLLNVAAGA
-77 EYSAVRVR
+77 EYRAVRVR
-85 ESLQSLFDSGLVS
+85 ESLQALFDSGFVS

-103 VSETCATAAGAVR
+103 VNETCRPATGATR
-116 PLCVRF
+116 PLCLRF

-128 KVGEVKIGL
+128 KVGEVKL
-137 HAAPDSPISEDEMRS
+137 SLNLPLDSPISEDEMRA
-152 RLNMLEPGSALS
+152 RLNMLEPGSRLS
-164 EQVLKNNADLI
+164 EQVLRNNADLI
-175 QAYLR
+175 QVYLR

-186 ADVTFAQVRDPKD
+186 AEVTYTQVRDPND

-204 QTVLFDIEPN
+204 QTVVFSIEPG
-214 EQARVEAFNIQIKG
+214 EQARVASFDINITG
-228 FDDSTVRPKLKL
+228 FDVNSVRPKLKL
-240 QPGAAFTRSA
+240 QQGAAFTRSA
-250 LGEDINLIRQAI
+250 LGEDITRIRQAI
-262 IALGYLAPQLEDER
+262 IAKGYLAPQLEDER
-276 FILDPV
+276 FILDPTT
-282 SNRVTIN
+282 NLVTIT
-289 LTGGI
+289 LTGGV
-294 GPKVEVEVKNYELK
+294 GPKVDVMVKGYALK

-332 ERRLRNKIQESG
+332 ERRLRNKIQENG
-344 YFFAEITRI
+344 YFFTEITRL
-353 CTVTPA
+353 CTVTPPVA
-359 IANDGMN
+359 ESLAMN
-366 GTPEMCENLNPEDL
+366 GTPEMCENLNPQDL
-380 TGRTVKI
+380 TGRTVNV
-387 TYDVERG
+387 TYEVEPG

-399 TDIRIEGTSELK
+399 TDIRIEGTQELK

-421 QTANALGFIPL
+421 QRANALGFIPL

-441 RELLQ
+441 RELLE
-446 QDIRTIRSRMQDLG
+446 QDRRTIRSRMQDLG
-460 YRRAEVTV
+460 YRKAEVTV

-488 ARTRIS
+488 PRTRIA
-494 SVEIRGNK
+494 SVELRGNK
-502 LYTDARLRTEI
+502 LYTDARLRSEI
-513 AEAGRARCAARFDAN
+513 EAAGRTRCAARFDAS

-553 ILNLYARDGYINAR
+553 ILGLYARNGYVGA
-567 LEFSFVDLPS
+567 LMDFSYIDLPS
-577 VQLPDGKREE
+577 ARLPDGTTEE
-587 RVRVIYTIR
+587 RVRLVYTIR
-596 SEGEKVIINRIF
+596 NEGEKVIINRIF

-613 RTKKEAILAAIPLRE
+613 RTKREAILAAIPLKE
-628 NEVLRADGLAE
+628 GEVLRADRLSD
-639 SERVLYSTDVFRQVI
+639 SERALYATDVFRQVI

-659 AGETASGFKKRD
+659 AGETSSGFKKRD

-678 LKPREMRYGGGYS
+678 LKPREMRYGGGFS

-699 FDIRNLNMFGKL
+699 FDIRNLNMFGELK
-711 RQGAFRIRASKRQ
+711 QGAFRVRASKRQ
-724 QLVRLEYIDPRFR
+724 QLVRLEYLDPRFR
-737 RYGDNQFAPLALSAQ
+737 SYGDNQFAPLALSAQ

-780 DGNPIDEFGNDAGE
+780 NGNPIDEFGQQAGE

-802 NAETQRLIDR
+802 NAETQRLLDR
-812 KTRSILFLRYSYED
+812 KSRSILFLRYSYED

-869 GDFLTLDYSLALRQ
+869 GEFLTLDYSLALRQ

-890 NKFQLNYR
+890 NKLLANYR
-898 RYYKLKQ
+898 RYYKLTQKR

-912 GNVTLGLANL
+912 GNITLGMANL

-927 RNGDNIID
+927 RNDNGVID
-935 DVDRT
+935 DIDKT
-940 MPISERFFAGGSTT
+940 LPISERFFAGGSTT
-954 LRGFNFEEAGPRAVV
+954 LRGFGFEEAGPRAVV
-969 PECFLETRSPQDLR
+969 PECFLQSPL
-983 PPVGCGIF
+983 PGGCGIF

-997 PIQLDPF
+997 LIQLDPF
-1004 TVPVGGNALAVIN
+1004 TVPLGGNAMAVVN
-1017 LEARTP
+1017 MEARVP
-1023 LSKAFQIIPF
+1023 LSKAFQLTPF

-1047 GRNDSPAE
+1047 GRNDIPAE
-1055 DDPNLTRAERIRA
+1055 NDPNLTREERVRL
-1068 HNLRAKWTH
+1068 HNLRAQWTH
-1077 TVGLGF
+1077 TVGVGL

-1103 PEFLIPQSGGG
+1103 PEFLIPQAGGG
-1114 EAIFRPKRGQLHFR
+1114 TAIFRPKRSQIHFR

>member
-1 MTDHRPLI
+1 MR
-9 TRLKLRFLFTITL
+9 RFLSFVLIVL
-22 VTALVA
+22 CAA
-28 FPCLAS
+28 CFAAQSISAS
-34 AMPDTGDYE
+34 SIVPDAGDYE
-43 GRIITSL
+43 GRVITSL
-50 RVVIEGSPS
+50 EIIIEGSPA
-59 DEAAE
+59 DEAAQ
-64 AEFLSLLNVAQGA
+64 AEFLSLLNVAQGD
-77 EYSAVRVR
+77 EYRAVRVR
-85 ESLQSLFDSGLVS
+85 QSLQALFDSGLVS

-103 VSETCATAAGAVR
+103 VSETCRSTSSTAR

-137 HAAPDSPISEDEMRS
+137 HAPVDSPISEDEMRA
-152 RLNMLEPGSALS
+152 RLNMLEPGARLS
-164 EQVLKNNADLI
+164 EQVLKSNADLI
-175 QAYLR
+175 QVYLR

-186 ADVTFAQVRDPKD
+186 AEVNYTQVRDPND

-204 QTVLFDIEPN
+204 QTVLFDIEPG
-214 EQARVEAFNIQIKG
+214 EQARVNVFNIQITG
-228 FDDSTVRPKLKL
+228 FDANEVRPKLKL
-240 QPGAAFTRSA
+240 QPGAPFTRAA
-250 LGEDINLIRQAI
+250 LGEDITRIRQAI
-262 IALGYLAPQLEDER
+262 ISEGFLAPQLEDER
-276 FILDPV
+276 FSLDPAT
-282 SNRVTIN
+282 NLVTIT
-289 LTGGI
+289 LTGGV
-294 GPKVEVEVKNYELK
+294 GPKVEVVVKNYDLK
-308 EKTQRELLPIK
+308 EKTLRELLPIK

-332 ERRLRNKIQESG
+332 ERRLRNKIQENG
-344 YFFAEITRI
+344 YFFAEITRT
-353 CTVTPA
+353 CTITPPPDEVA
-359 IANDGMN
+359 AMN
-366 GTPEMCENLNPEDL
+366 GTPEMCENLNPEAL
-380 TGRTVKI
+380 TGRTVNV
-387 TYDVERG
+387 TYEVEPG

-399 TDIRIEGTSELK
+399 TDIRIEGTDELK

-421 QTANALGFIPL
+421 QRANVLGFIPL

-441 RELLQ
+441 RELLV
-446 QDIRTIRSRMQDLG
+446 QDTRAIRARMVDLG

-488 ARTRIS
+488 PRTRIS
-494 SVEIRGNK
+494 GVELRGNK
-502 LYTDARLRTEI
+502 LYTDARLRGEI
-513 AEAGRARCAARFDAN
+513 ETAGRARCAERFAAN
-528 DFTPCFRTTEGEP
+528 DFTPCFQTGVGQP

-546 SRADGDA
+546 SRADGEA
-553 ILNLYARDGYINAR
+553 ILNLYARNGYIGA
-567 LEFSFVDLPS
+567 LMDFSFIELPA
-577 VQLPDGKREE
+577 VIAPDGTREE
-587 RVRVIYTIR
+587 QVRLVYTIR
-596 SEGEKVIINRIF
+596 NEGEKVIINRIF
-608 VNGNI
+608 INGNI
-613 RTKKEAILAAIPLRE
+613 RTKRSAILAAIPLRE
-628 NEVLRADGLAE
+628 GEVLRADRLSD
-639 SERVLYSTDVFRQVI
+639 SERALYATDVFRQVI

-678 LKPREMRYGGGYS
+678 LKPREMRYGGGFS

-699 FDIRNLNMFGKL
+699 FDIRNLNMFGELK
-711 RQGAFRIRASKRQ
+711 QGAFRVRASKRQ
-724 QLVRLEYIDPRFR
+724 QLVRLEYLDPRFR
-737 RYGDNQFAPLALSAQ
+737 SYGENQFAPLALSAQ

-775 QRLDE
+775 QRLDA
-780 DGNPIDEFGNDAGE
+780 DGNPIDEFGQAAGE
-794 PTINRFTL
+794 PTINRFTI
-802 NAETQRLIDR
+802 NAETQRVIDR
-812 KTRSILFLRYSYED
+812 QSRSILFLRYSYED

-890 NKFQLNYR
+890 NKLLVNYR
-898 RYYKLKQ
+898 RYYKLKPKQ

-912 GNVTLGLANL
+912 GNVTLGLADL

-927 RNGDNIID
+927 RNDNGVID

-940 MPISERFFAGGSTT
+940 LPISERFFAGGSTT
-954 LRGFNFEEAGPRAVV
+954 LRGFGFEEAGPRAVV
-969 PECFLETRSPQDLR
+969 PECFLSFPL
-983 PPVGCGIF
+983 PGGCGIF

-997 PIQLDPF
+997 LIQLDPF
-1004 TVPVGGNALAVIN
+1004 TVPLGGNALAVIN

-1023 LSKAFQIIPF
+1023 LTKVFQVIPF
-1033 YDGGNVFRRVGDIF
+1033 YDGGNVFRRVGDLF
-1047 GRNDSPAE
+1047 GRNDTPAE
-1055 DDPNLTRAERIRA
+1055 DDPLLTRDERVRL
-1068 HNLRAKWTH
+1068 HNLRSRWTH
-1077 TVGLGF
+1077 TVGLGL

-1103 PEFLIPQSGGG
+1103 PEFLIPQADGGT
-1114 EAIFRPKRGQLHFR
+1114 ASFRPKRSQLHFR

>member
-1 MTDHRPLI
+1 VTLR
-9 TRLKLRFLFTITL
+9 RFLSFAL
-22 VTALVA
+22 MLVA
-28 FPCLAS
+28 AFVAAQSISAS
-34 AMPDTGDYE
+34 SSSPDTGDYE
-43 GRIITSL
+43 GRIITSIEI
-50 RVVIEGSPS
+50 VIEGSPS

-64 AEFLSLLNVAQGA
+64 AEFLSLLSLVQGE
-77 EYSAVRVR
+77 EYRAVRVR

-98 NARVE
+98 NARVD
-103 VSETCATAAGAVR
+103 VSETCRPAAGTSR

-137 HAAPDSPISEDEMRS
+137 HAPIDSPISEDEMRS
-152 RLNMLEPGSALS
+152 RLNMLEPGSRLS
-164 EQVLKNNADLI
+164 EQVLRNNADLI
-175 QAYLR
+175 QVYLR

-186 ADVTFAQVRDPKD
+186 AEVNYTQVRDPND

-204 QTVLFDIEPN
+204 QTVAFNIEPG
-214 EQARVEAFNIQIKG
+214 EQARVAAFNISITG
-228 FDDSTVRPKLKL
+228 FDDSEVRAKLKL
-240 QPGAAFTRSA
+240 QQGAPFTRAA
-250 LGEDINLIRQAI
+250 LGEDITRIRQAI
-262 IALGYLAPQLEDER
+262 IDKGFLAPQLEDER
-276 FILDPV
+276 FSLDPAT
-282 SNRVTIN
+282 NLVTIT
-289 LTGGI
+289 LTGGV
-294 GPKVEVEVKNYELK
+294 GPKVDVVVNGYELK
-308 EKTQRELLPIK
+308 EKTLRELLPIK

-332 ERRLRNKIQESG
+332 ERRLRNRIQENG
-344 YFFAEITRI
+344 YFFADIARTCTITQPPSE
-353 CTVTPA
+353 VA
-359 IANDGMN
+359 LMN
-366 GTPEMCENLNPEDL
+366 GTPEMCDNLNPEDL
-380 TGRTVKI
+380 TGRTVTV
-387 TYDVERG
+387 TYEVEPG

-399 TDIRIEGTSELK
+399 TDIRIEGTEELK

-421 QTANALGFIPL
+421 QRANVLGFIPL

-441 RELLQ
+441 RELLV
-446 QDIRTIRSRMQDLG
+446 QDTRAIRARMVDLG
-460 YRRAEVTV
+460 YRRAVVTV

-488 ARTRIS
+488 PRTRIA
-494 SVEIRGNK
+494 SVELRGNK
-502 LYTDARLRTEI
+502 LYTDARLRGELE
-513 AEAGRARCAARFDAN
+513 EAGRARCAARFDAG
-528 DFTPCFRTTEGEP
+528 DFTPCFRTSAGQP

-546 SRADGDA
+546 ARADGDA
-553 ILNLYARDGYINAR
+553 ILNLYARNGYIEA
-567 LEFSFVDLPS
+567 LFDFSFVELPPITT
-577 VQLPDGKREE
+577 PDGKREE
-587 RVRVIYTIR
+587 QVRLVYTIR

-613 RTKKEAILAAIPLRE
+613 RTKKSAILAAIPLRE
-628 NEVLRADGLAE
+628 GDVLRADRISD
-639 SERVLYSTDVFRQVI
+639 SERALYATDVFRQVI

-659 AGETASGFKKRD
+659 AGETSSGFKKRD

-699 FDIRNLNMFGKL
+699 FDIRNLNMFGELK
-711 RQGAFRIRASKRQ
+711 QGAFRVRASKRQ
-724 QLVRLEYIDPRFR
+724 QLVRLEYLDPRFQ
-737 RYGDNQFAPLALSAQ
+737 RYGENQFAPLALSAQ

-780 DGNPIDEFGNDAGE
+780 NGNPIDEFGQQAGE

-802 NAETQRLIDR
+802 NAETQRVLNHR
-812 KTRSILFLRYSYED
+812 TRSILFLRYAYED

-831 INSLLIA
+831 INSLLIS

-846 IRLSRLAATFVRD
+846 IRLSRLGATFVRD

-890 NKFQLNYR
+890 NKLLANYR
-898 RYYKLKQ
+898 RYYKLKPKQ

-912 GNVTLGLANL
+912 GNITLGLANL

-927 RNGDNIID
+927 RNENGVID
-935 DVDRT
+935 DIDRT
-940 MPISERFFAGGSTT
+940 LPISERFFAGGSTT
-954 LRGFNFEEAGPRAVV
+954 LRGFGFEEAGPRAVV
-969 PECFLETRSPQDLR
+969 PECFLAFPL
-983 PPVGCGIF
+983 PGGCGIF

-997 PIQLDPF
+997 LIQLDPF
-1004 TVPVGGNALAVIN
+1004 TVPLGGNALAVIN

-1033 YDGGNVFRRVGDIF
+1033 YDGGNVFRRAGDLF

-1055 DDPNLTRAERIRA
+1055 DDPALSRAERVRL
-1068 HNLRAKWTH
+1068 HNLRSRWTH

-1083 GIKTPLG
+1083 GIKTPFG
-1090 GTLSVDYGWLLNP
+1090 GTLSVDYAWLLNP
-1103 PEFLIPQSGGG
+1103 PEFLIPQAGGG
-1114 EAIFRPKRGQLHFR
+1114 TAIFRPKRSQLHFR

>member
-1 MTDHRPLI
+1 
-9 TRLKLRFLFTITL
+9 LKLRSLIINITF
-22 VTALVA
+22 VAALAV
-28 FPCLAS
+28 FPCLGFAT
-34 AMPDTGDYE
+34 PETGDYE

-50 RVVIEGSPS
+50 EVVIEGSPR

-64 AEFLSLLNVAQGA
+64 AEFLSLLDVTRGAQ
-77 EYSAVRVR
+77 YRAVLVR

-103 VSETCATAAGAVR
+103 VTDDCR
-116 PLCVRF
+116 PGSNTLCVRF

-128 KVGEVKIGL
+128 KVGEVKLSL
-137 HAAPDSPISEDEMRS
+137 HLPIDSPISEDEMRS
-152 RLNMLEPGSALS
+152 RLNMLEPGSRLS
-164 EQVLKNNADLI
+164 EQILRSNADLI
-175 QAYLR
+175 QVYLR

-186 ADVTFAQVRDPKD
+186 AEVTYTQVRDPKD

-204 QTVLFDIEPN
+204 QTVVFDVEPG
-214 EQARVEAFNIQIKG
+214 EQSRVESFNIGITG
-228 FDDSTVRPKLKL
+228 FDANEVRPKLKL
-240 QPGAAFTRSA
+240 QTGAPFTRAA
-250 LGEDINLIRQAI
+250 LGEDIDRIRQAI
-262 IALGYLAPQLEDER
+262 ISKGFLAPQLEDER
-276 FILDPV
+276 FTLDPATN
-282 SNRVTIN
+282 SVTIT
-289 LTGGI
+289 LTGGV
-294 GPKVEVEVKNYELK
+294 GPTVEVAVKNYELK
-308 EKTQRELLPIK
+308 EKTLRELLPIK

-332 ERRLRNKIQESG
+332 ERRLRNKIQENG
-344 YFFAEITRI
+344 YFFAEITRT
-353 CTVTPA
+353 CTVTPPDPTS
-359 IANDGMN
+359 IAMN
-366 GTPEMCENLNPEDL
+366 GTSEMCENLNPKEL
-380 TGRTVKI
+380 TGRTVNI
-387 TYDVERG
+387 AYEVEPG

-399 TDIRIEGTSELK
+399 TDIRIEGTEELK

-421 QTANALGFIPL
+421 QKANALGFIPL

-446 QDIRTIRSRMQDLG
+446 QDIRTVRGRMQDLG
-460 YRRAEVTV
+460 YRSADVTV

-473 IEGENLIITFVVEEG
+473 IEGENLIITFFVTEG
-488 ARTRIS
+488 PRTRIS
-494 SVEIRGNK
+494 SVELRGNK
-502 LYTDARLRTEI
+502 LYTDARLRGEI
-513 AEAGRARCAARFDAN
+513 EEAGRARCAARFDAS
-528 DFTPCFRTTEGEP
+528 DFTPCFRTAAGEP
-541 FSRSQ
+541 YSRSQ

-553 ILNLYARDGYINAR
+553 ILGLYTRNGYIGA
-567 LEFSFVDLPS
+567 LLDFSIIELPA
-577 VQLPDGKREE
+577 LITADGRREE
-587 RVRVIYTIR
+587 QVRLVYTIR

-613 RTKKEAILAAIPLRE
+613 RTKREAILDAIPLRE
-628 NEVLRADGLAE
+628 GEVLRADRISD
-639 SERVLYSTDVFRQVI
+639 SERALYATDVFRQVI

-659 AGETASGFKKRD
+659 AGETASGFRKRD

-678 LKPREMRYGGGYS
+678 LKPREMSYGGGYS

-699 FDIRNLNMFGKL
+699 FNIRNLNMFGALK
-711 RQGAFRIRASKRQ
+711 QGAFRVRASKRQ
-724 QLVRLEYIDPRFR
+724 QLMRLEYLDPRFR
-737 RYGDNQFAPLALSAQ
+737 SYGENQFAPLALSAQ

-775 QRLDE
+775 QRLDA
-780 DGNPIDEFGNDAGE
+780 DGNPIDEFGMPAGE

-838 SILRPDRA
+838 PLLRPDRA
-846 IRLSRLAATFVRD
+846 IRLSRLGATFVRD

-869 GDFLTLDYSLALRQ
+869 GEFLTLDYSLALRQ

-890 NKFQLNYR
+890 NKLQVNYR
-898 RYYKLKQ
+898 RYYKLKQKQ

-912 GNVTLGLANL
+912 GNITLGLANL

-927 RNGDNIID
+927 RNDNGVID
-935 DVDRT
+935 DIDRT
-940 MPISERFFAGGSTT
+940 LPISERFFAGGSTT
-954 LRGFNFEEAGPRAVV
+954 LRGFNYEEAGPRVVV
-969 PECFLETRSPQDLR
+969 PDCFLQSPV
-983 PPVGCGIF
+983 PGGCGIF
-991 RNNKGE
+991 RNSKGE
-997 PIQLDPF
+997 LIQLDPF
-1004 TVPVGGNALAVIN
+1004 TVPIGGNALAVVN

-1033 YDGGNVFRRVGDIF
+1033 YDGGNVFRRIGDVF
-1047 GRNDSPAE
+1047 GRNDAPAAN
-1055 DDPNLTRAERIRA
+1055 DPNLTRAERINAFNTRT
-1068 HNLRAKWTH
+1068 RWTH
-1077 TVGLGF
+1077 TVGLGL
-1083 GIKTPLG
+1083 GVKTPLG

-1114 EAIFRPKRGQLHFR
+1114 EATYRLKRGQLHFR